1 MQFLFTQYK
10 LSNNKHSYT
19 SIMRMNEGSKT
30 VFHVERAG
38 RGGYS
43 KVLGDHKEGIRR
55 GRKELR
61 GRGGGIKKEGER
73 PR

>member
-1 MQFLFTQYK
+1 
-10 LSNNKHSYT
+10 
-19 SIMRMNEGSKT
+19 MRMNEGSKT

-38 RGGYS
+38 GVYS
-43 KVLGDHKEGIRR
+43 KVWGDHKEGIRR

-61 GRGGGIKKEGER
+61 GRGGGVNKEGER